1 MKIVGNLTEFR
12 FSVDAHTKQTA
23 TSHERFPD
31 IEKHTIGDVILYEQ
45 AEESHQYATTDQ
57 HTREGV
63 GDFVFH
69 IQLFPADVAVFV
81 AVY

>member
-1 MKIVGNLTEFR
+1 MNVVANLAKLGLC
-12 FSVDAHTKQTA
+12 VDAHTKQTA

-69 IQLFPADVAVFV
+69 IQLSPADVTIFV
-81 AVY
+81 VVY